1 MIQGGSGVVSSD
13 CENLEF
19 FLNNIQLQY
28 FYNYHSFIILENI
41 MENTGTV
48 CTQVADCSLPRSNNH
63 GRGQPQENVLLG
75 RMGEWSG
82 HQRQCYNCGKSG
94 HLANVCPSKYK
105 VATKTDKKE
114 ERKSIQSANI
124 SYSTL

>member
-1 MIQGGSGVVSSD
+1 
-13 CENLEF
+13 
-19 FLNNIQLQY
+19 
-28 FYNYHSFIILENI
+28 
-41 MENTGTV
+41 MENTGNV
-48 CTQVADCSLPRSNNH
+48 CTQVAGCLYLPWSNNH

-75 RMGEWSG
+75 RMGEESG
-82 HQRQCYNCGKSG
+82 HQRQCYNCGKRG

-114 ERKSIQSANI
+114 ERKIIQTADI

>member
-1 MIQGGSGVVSSD
+1 
-13 CENLEF
+13 
-19 FLNNIQLQY
+19 
-28 FYNYHSFIILENI
+28 

-48 CTQVADCSLPRSNNH
+48 CTQVADCSLLRSNNH
-63 GRGQPQENVLLG
+63 GRDQPQENVLLW
-75 RMGEWSG
+75 RMGEGSG

-114 ERKSIQSANI
+114 ERKIILTANI

>member
-1 MIQGGSGVVSSD
+1 
-13 CENLEF
+13 
-19 FLNNIQLQY
+19 
-28 FYNYHSFIILENI
+28 

-75 RMGEWSG
+75 RMGEG
-82 HQRQCYNCGKSG
+82 MAIKDNVIFVEKV
-94 HLANVCPSKYK
+94 AIVCPSKYK

-114 ERKSIQSANI
+114 ERKIIQTANF
-124 SYSTL
+124 SYST